1 MSPQH
6 NIFTA
11 ETFKFFRELARN
23 NSKPWMD
30 ENRLRYKQHVVAPFR
45 QLFDALMPAAQ
56 KLHPE
61 FCFTGRT
68 GENFSRINRDIR
80 FANDKRPYY
89 SHMYLFLSHLDACP
103 GSCGQLYVGIS
114 NDAATVGL
122 RIYRDSRESAMACF
136 CVPRAM
142 ENLAWL
148 ARQRNKFA
156 RRYASY
162 WYSTEKGKWTKH
174 SGWPADAKE
183 WKRAKGWVIRKRF
196 APAVATRYSFPRQA
210 AQIFRELFPLY
221 SFACLPN
228 REK

>member
-1 MSPQH
+1 MARTEKV
-6 NIFTA
+6 FTE
-11 ETFKFFRELARN
+11 ETFAFFRELACN

-30 ENRLRYKQHVVAPFR
+30 ENRLLYKQHVVAPFR
-45 QLFDALMPAAQ
+45 KLLDALVPAAQ
-56 KLHPE
+56 KLHPG

-80 FANDKRPYY
+80 FANDKQPYY
-89 SHMYLFLSHLDACP
+89 SHMYLFLSHLDACE

-114 NDAATVGL
+114 GDAATAGF
-122 RIYRDSRESAMACF
+122 RTYRESRQSAMSCF

-142 ENLAWL
+142 QNLAWL
-148 ARQRNKFA
+148 ASQRKKFA
-156 RRYASY
+156 RKYEGY

-196 APAVATRYSFPRQA
+196 APSIAMRSSFTRQA
-210 AQIFRELFPLY
+210 VQIFRELFPLY
-221 SFACLPN
+221 SFACLPE
-228 REK
+228 REE